1 MDTLLMRLEPMGA
14 AAAEKL
20 EKPELFLML
29 PPPKPPSP
37 PLRLPPP
44 KLPEDEDLY
53 VTLMM
58 AVAEG

>member
-29 PPPKPPSP
+29 PPPSP

-58 AVAEG
+58 AVPEG